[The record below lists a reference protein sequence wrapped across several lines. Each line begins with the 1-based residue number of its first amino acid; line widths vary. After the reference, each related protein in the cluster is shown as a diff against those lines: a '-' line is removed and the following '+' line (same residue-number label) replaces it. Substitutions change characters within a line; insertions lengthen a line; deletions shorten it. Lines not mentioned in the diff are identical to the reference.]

1 MTKSGAPR
9 LPRPARAWAML
20 ATKLVK
26 GASKPTTRLPECELG
41 SRGRRAELTAEVAP
55 SSVLLDGEAVEMLR
69 VPDSLLGEARGLGRQ
84 IHVLTEMAVE
94 IPRAREGACNQMGRS
109 RPMMGAG

>member
-1 MTKSGAPR
+1 MQKS
-9 LPRPARAWAML
+9 
-20 ATKLVK
+20 
-26 GASKPTTRLPECELG
+26 S
-41 SRGRRAELTAEVAP
+41 GRRAHGALGVAL

-69 VPDSLLGEARGLGRQ
+69 VPDSLLGEAQGLGRQ

-94 IPRAREGACNQMGRS
+94 LARATEGGCNQMGRS